1 MTAQD
6 LVQQAFD
13 RLATRS
19 GFETRQ
25 NQVQLSLLLCDLI
38 EQGATGLFEAPTGL
52 GKSLAALV
60 PAIANAIVNDKRTVI
75 ATYTNVLADQ
85 YWRKDLPLAL
95 SLFTE
100 HVPTAFLIGRQRYAC
115 LMAMDE
121 VMLNDSEPFVKEA
134 ELGIENE
141 FRRLIRKPDRE
152 VTKLWQQVQVP
163 PVCPAK
169 ACPAYDD
176 CFYYKARKQLEKAK
190 LISPRRI
197 ISTCTFHRIT
207 SIAQINK
214 IHTLHHTA
222 IFHIKA
228 GDQTHFQHYR
238 PPETRSSEPV
248 V

>member
-1 MTAQD
+1 MTAQE

-13 RLATRS
+13 RLSTRS
-19 GFETRQ
+19 GYQTRD

-60 PAIANAIVNDKRTVI
+60 PAIANAIANEKRTVI

-115 LMAMDE
+115 LMAMDDVMPNE
-121 VMLNDSEPFVKEA
+121 VEGFQKDA
-134 ELGIENE
+134 DLGIENE

-152 VTKLWQQVQVP
+152 LTNLWQQVQ
-163 PVCPAK
+163 
-169 ACPAYDD
+169 
-176 CFYYKARKQLEKAK
+176 K
-190 LISPRRI
+190 LVLPTTTASITRRE
-197 ISTCTFHRIT
+197 SSLKR
-207 SIAQINK
+207 
-214 IHTLHHTA
+214 
-222 IFHIKA
+222 
-228 GDQTHFQHYR
+228 
-238 PPETRSSEPV
+238 RS
-248 V
+248 